1 MRKLSLTRQAASTK
15 TQTKTKVENIMKT
28 GKITAKLRDA
38 VPVFLMAEGK
48 EAKVAAKQ
56 EAAAEETSPADDRQ
70 ISIVII

>member
-1 MRKLSLTRQAASTK
+1 
-15 TQTKTKVENIMKT
+15 MKT